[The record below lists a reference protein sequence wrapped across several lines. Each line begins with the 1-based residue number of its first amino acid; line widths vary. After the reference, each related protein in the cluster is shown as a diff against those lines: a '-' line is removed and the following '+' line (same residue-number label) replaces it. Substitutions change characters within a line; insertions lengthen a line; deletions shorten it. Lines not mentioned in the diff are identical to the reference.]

1 MKIEI
6 SNPAPRP
13 IVTHN
18 GGTYR
23 TQDAADFA
31 AECRRDILAARAAD
45 DAAAWM
51 SLLASPRASIFGV
64 AA

>member
-18 GGTYR
+18 GGSYR
-23 TQDAADFA
+23 TQTAADFA
-31 AECRRDILAARAAD
+31 AECRRDIFAGRAAD
-45 DAAAWM
+45 DRAAWLA
-51 SLLASPRASIFGV
+51 LLASPRASVFGV